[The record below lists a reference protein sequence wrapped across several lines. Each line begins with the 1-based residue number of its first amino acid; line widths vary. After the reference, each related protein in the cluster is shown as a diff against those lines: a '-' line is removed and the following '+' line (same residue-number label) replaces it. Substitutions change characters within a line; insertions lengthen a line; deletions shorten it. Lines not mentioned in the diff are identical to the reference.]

1 VASENVDIVRRLVEL
16 FERRDVEAELALM
29 DPGVELAEWPEGPDP
44 KTYRGHAGVLQAA
57 ASWDEAW
64 EWLQTDEDEII
75 DVGDGRV
82 LWCGR
87 TRARGRGSSVEVSTD
102 TFNVYTLRDGKITK
116 MEFFTSRESA
126 LRAAGLGES
135 ENIAVIRR
143 FVDQFNAGD
152 LESTRPFYQPDVELR
167 EWPDAPGAGMYHGI
181 DDMLKAVDGW
191 FEVWVSM
198 HVEIEEI
205 FEVGDHVLVFLHQRA
220 RGRESE
226 VEVEVDSFNVYT
238 FRDGKV
244 SRIQLFIDR
253 ESALEAA
260 GLTPE
265 YEKERR

>member
-1 VASENVDIVRRLVEL
+1 MPSENVEIVRRLNEL
-16 FERRDVEAELALM
+16 FKERDVEAELALM
-29 DPGVELAEWPEGPDP
+29 DADVELVEWPEGPDQ

-57 ASWDEAW
+57 QSWDEAW
-64 EWLQTDEDEII
+64 EWLQTDEEEII
-75 DVGDGRV
+75 DAGDGRV
-82 LWCGR
+82 LFCGR
-87 TRARGRGSSVEVSTD
+87 TRGKGKGSSVEVSTD

-116 MEFFTSRESA
+116 MEFFTTREPA
-126 LRAAGLGES
+126 LRAAGLEES
-135 ENIAVIRR
+135 ANVALVRR

-152 LESTRPFYQPDVELR
+152 LESTRPFYQPDVELH
-167 EWPDAPGAGMYHGI
+167 EWPDAPGAGTYHGI
-181 DDMLKAVDGW
+181 DGMLKAVDGW
-191 FEVWVSM
+191 FEVWGSM
-198 HVEIEEI
+198 QVEIEEI
-205 FEVGDHVLVFLHQRA
+205 FEVGDQVLVFLHQRA

-260 GLTPE
+260 GLIPE